1 MDLYEAFGLSP
12 GAIVAAVGGGG
23 KTSLVFGLAFEGA
36 ARGLSAVVS
45 TTTKFTRPPGLQLPS
60 IVETTD
66 AAAAE
71 DLARAIVPGTAV
83 VAISGHGDQGRMH
96 GFAPETFRRIAA
108 LAPGIITIEADG
120 SAHRPFKAPGAHEPV
135 IPECVT
141 DVVVCMGLSVLGH
154 ELSDMWVHR
163 SELAAALADVPVGS
177 LVTPNVVVRLLLHP
191 DGGRRAVPADAR
203 LHALLN
209 NPASTEQEQL
219 AVHIGQ
225 RLVYGGYSRAVV
237 ASAHV
242 AGDIRAI
249 LR

>member
-23 KTSLVFGLAFEGA
+23 KTSLVFGLASEGA

-45 TTTKFTRPPGLQLPS
+45 TTTKFTRPPGAQLPPV
-60 IVETTD
+60 VETTD
-66 AAAAE
+66 GSAAE
-71 DLARAIVPGTAV
+71 DLARAIVPGTVV
-83 VAISGHGDQGRMH
+83 VAISGHGDHGRMH
-96 GFAPETFRRIAA
+96 GFTTETFGQIAA
-108 LAPGIITIEADG
+108 LVPGIITIEADG
-120 SAHRPFKAPGAHEPV
+120 SGHRPFKAPGTHEPV
-135 IPECVT
+135 IPDCAT
-141 DVVVCMGLSVLGH
+141 DVVVCVGLSVLGH
-154 ELSDMWVHR
+154 ELSDTWVHR
-163 SELAAALADVPVGS
+163 SELAAALADVPVS
-177 LVTPNVVVRLLLHP
+177 ALVTPDVVVRVLLHP
-191 DGGRRAVPADAR
+191 NGGRRAIPVGAR

>member
-23 KTSLVFGLAFEGA
+23 KTSLVFGLALEA
-36 ARGLSAVVS
+36 ASRGLSAVVS
-45 TTTKFTRPPGLQLPS
+45 TTTKFTRPPGAQMHPV
-60 IVETTD
+60 VETTD
-66 AAAAE
+66 GSAAE
-71 DLARAIVPGTAV
+71 DLARAIVAGTVV
-83 VAISGHGDQGRMH
+83 VAISGHGDHRRMH
-96 GFAPETFRRIAA
+96 GFTTETFGQIAA

-120 SAHRPFKAPGAHEPV
+120 SANRPFKAPATHEPV
-135 IPECVT
+135 IPDCVT
-141 DVVVCMGLSVLGH
+141 DVVVCVGLSVLGH
-154 ELSDMWVHR
+154 QLGDAWVQR
-163 SELAAALADVPVGS
+163 SELAAVLADVPVGA
-177 LVTPNVVVRLLLHP
+177 LVTPDVVARVMLHP
-191 DGGRRAVPADAR
+191 NGGRRAVPVGAR

-209 NPASTEQEQL
+209 NPASTEQERL

-225 RLVYGGYSRAVV
+225 RLVYGGYSRAIV